1 MPLLAAVCR
10 PSCDLPLVEPLS
22 AIRWWM
28 VGRIIDA
35 AIWQNGG
42 PAVALESLLPA
53 GHGWGL
59 HTAQAINNADGL
71 SGTASAAT

>member
-1 MPLLAAVCR
+1 
-10 PSCDLPLVEPLS
+10 
-22 AIRWWM
+22 M

-59 HTAQAINNADGL
+59 HTAQAINNAERVVGYGFRSNMSGL
-71 SGTASAAT
+71 RSFLLTPAP